1 MHQFV
6 QVYSLDCEFFGMHH
20 GCTDDGVG
28 ADGNQEMEMSE
39 NNLCGSLQD
48 CQKLKT
54 VRWAGT
60 WHLAPQLA
68 MSLLPR
74 KNSQLLIVQGSAWI
88 TTGKPMG
95 HWRQSDGDHFLQAGQ
110 IMDVHAGTHL
120 VLQSRHTQE
129 ALQFDWR
136 EMPPGLVQHH
146 NPKASV
152 SVLAR
157 QWVQAWA
164 QVGLVTASLARA
176 LWHARLS
183 GRQVSDLPV

>member
-1 MHQFV
+1 
-6 QVYSLDCEFFGMHH
+6 
-20 GCTDDGVG
+20 
-28 ADGNQEMEMSE
+28 MSE
-39 NNLCGSLQD
+39 TNVCGSLQG

-54 VRWAGT
+54 VRCAGT
-60 WHLAPQLA
+60 WHLAPDRA

-88 TTGKPMG
+88 TIGKPMG
-95 HWRQSDGDHFLQAGQ
+95 HLRQSDGDHFLQAGQ

-129 ALQFDWR
+129 ALKFDWR

-146 NPKASV
+146 MPKV
-152 SVLAR
+152 SVPELSR
-157 QWVQAWA
+157 QWVQAWG
-164 QVGLVTASLARA
+164 QVGLATVSLVRA
-176 LWHARLS
+176 LWHSCLP

>member
-1 MHQFV
+1 
-6 QVYSLDCEFFGMHH
+6 
-20 GCTDDGVG
+20 
-28 ADGNQEMEMSE
+28 MSE
-39 NNLCGSLQD
+39 TNLCRSLQN
-48 CQKLKT
+48 CQRLKT

-60 WHLAPQLA
+60 WHLAPQRA

-95 HWRQSDGDHFLQAGQ
+95 HGRQSDGDHFLQAGQ

-129 ALQFDWR
+129 ALHFDWR
-136 EMPPGLVQHH
+136 EMPAGLVEHH
-146 NPKASV
+146 TPKVSV
-152 SVLAR
+152 SELAR
-157 QWVQAWA
+157 QWVQAWG
-164 QVGLVTASLARA
+164 QVGQATVSLTRA
-176 LWHARLS
+176 LWPSRLP